1 MSRPQ
6 PLDHLEQIFR
16 AGLSRVD
23 PRRLVED
30 HLRLE
35 GSTLVVAANDP
46 QLRINLDACE
56 RLLVIGAG
64 KATAALAQG
73 LEKVLGERISE
84 GLIVVKYG
92 HTMPLRK
99 IETLEAGHP
108 LPDANSA
115 RGARRLMELAQKADA
130 HTLVINL
137 ISGGG
142 SALLAAPLQ
151 EAAPSL
157 NLEDKQATT
166 RLLLGCGATI
176 DELNCV
182 RKHLSAIKGGRL
194 ARLLHPAR
202 CLNLVLSD
210 VVGDRL
216 DVIASG
222 VTAPDS
228 TTFADALDV
237 LDRYRLRPR
246 IPGAVRLLLEG
257 GAAGRVEETPKPGDP
272 VFARI
277 DNVLLGSNLQA
288 LQAAAAKAR
297 DLGYHTA
304 ALTCRAT
311 GEARD
316 FARLLLAQAL
326 DIRDHQLLAPRPAC
340 LLAGGETTVTLRG
353 PGQGGRNQELALAF
367 LNGMADQPSGGA
379 GLYLLSAATD
389 GNDGPT
395 DAAGAFASN
404 ELLVAARQKGLDPA
418 AFLNRNDA
426 YPFFDRLGAL
436 LRTGP
441 TKTNVCDLQ
450 IVLIP

>member
-1 MSRPQ
+1 MSLLK

-23 PRRLVED
+23 SRRLVENY
-30 HLRLE
+30 LRLD
-35 GSTLVVAANDP
+35 GSTLVAAANDP
-46 QLRINLDACE
+46 PLRIDLDAWE

-64 KATAALAQG
+64 KATAAMAQG
-73 LEKVLGERISE
+73 LEEILGERISE

-130 HTLVINL
+130 RTLVINL

-151 EAAPSL
+151 TAAAPL

-176 DELNCV
+176 DELNCI

-194 ARLLHPAR
+194 ARLLHPAH

-222 VTAPDS
+222 LTAPDP

-237 LDRYRLRPR
+237 LDRYLLREQVPR
-246 IPGAVRLLLEG
+246 SVRELLEK
-257 GAAGRVEETPKPGDP
+257 GAAGEVEETPKPGNP

-277 DNVLLGSNLQA
+277 DSLLLGSNLQA
-288 LQAAAAKAR
+288 LQAAAVRAR

-311 GEARD
+311 GEARN
-316 FARLLLAQAL
+316 FARLLLALAV
-326 DIRDHQLLAPRPAC
+326 DVRDHQLLAPRPAC

-353 PGQGGRNQELALAF
+353 PGKGGRNQELALAF
-367 LNGMADQPSGGA
+367 LTGMTDDTSTGA

-450 IVLIP
+450 VILIP